1 MSKKTNA
8 EKQMAKRKHFRHPRG
23 VKRKRVANPAISE
36 RDEKAR
42 WLESLN
48 SLVDISLGWMFVD
61 ALRKTGLRDKLI
73 DLLFG
78 EPALPP
84 QGGSTKEEKDSK

>member
-36 RDEKAR
+36 RDA
-42 WLESLN
+42 LN
-48 SLVDISLGWMFVD
+48 SLVDISLGWMFV
-61 ALRKTGLRDKLI
+61 DKLI

>member
-36 RDEKAR
+36 RDA
-42 WLESLN
+42 LN

-61 ALRKTGLRDKLI
+61 FLRKTGLRDKLI

-78 EPALPP
+78 EPALTP